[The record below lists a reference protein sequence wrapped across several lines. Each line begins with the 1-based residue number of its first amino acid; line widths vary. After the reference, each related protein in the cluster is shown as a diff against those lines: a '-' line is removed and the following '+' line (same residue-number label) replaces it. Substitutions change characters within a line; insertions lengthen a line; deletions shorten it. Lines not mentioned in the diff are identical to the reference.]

1 MSYIKIKDDL
11 NNNNIL
17 SNLNNLID
25 KAEKLFKSEVGEDK
39 NNKNKNKEEK
49 SKHFHHKSKSFS
61 RLYVSNE
68 ENKFNVLK
76 KIQSIKHMTRN
87 NGANELNKNFKT
99 NIAFNKKNINVV
111 FEPRNQILNYKKRNL
126 NKLTDK
132 NGFVSKFIHEN
143 KLIGLEN
150 YMIKLLKNES
160 QKLKI
165 KLNEDNMKL
174 ENKELKLTKNK
185 EEFFSI
191 IEKQN
196 NSFKEIRD
204 SLHKMYKQINKLEQ
218 KELSNKIIEK
228 AYNEQILKI
237 LENLEEI
244 RNYAKFI
251 SEILKRDKG
260 KFDKIILT
268 NQNKNS
274 SKKIDYR
281 NLTSNAIN
289 NYKFS
294 LDRNEEDE
302 KELKEI
308 FNDPNLIISKFIEIQ
323 DNVLKIINDNLE
335 NEIQNKKNRK
345 EANDLIKE
353 MKIRYNFLQ
362 NELKKLI
369 KLYEKESKDLPITS
383 KFCGIEDIKQVTNL
397 IYEIYYYLC
406 DSDEN
411 LLIKNQSMKIKDIIN
426 ECNHKLKIKENK
438 ISEYIKILDI
448 MERENPKLFFQMV
461 NLRKFD
467 NKEEKLMEQKK
478 LLKKLD
484 EEKKS
489 KSERRFNKIIIKSRK
504 TEAPF
509 KSFRTINYKDENEI
523 MNKSKK
529 NNNSQRN
536 LNLDYKMIIY

>member
-143 KLIGLEN
+143 KIIGLEN

-438 ISEYIKILDI
+438 ISKYIKILDI

>member
-25 KAEKLFKSEVGEDK
+25 KAEKLFKSEVGDDK

-143 KLIGLEN
+143 KIIGLEN

-268 NQNKNS
+268 NHNKNS

-308 FNDPNLIISKFIEIQ
+308 FNDPNLIISKFVEVQ

-369 KLYEKESKDLPITS
+369 NLYEKESKDLPITP
-383 KFCGIEDIKQVTNL
+383 KFCGIEDIKQGTNL
-397 IYEIYYYLC
+397 IHEIYYSIC
-406 DSDEN
+406 GSDEN
-411 LLIKNQSMKIKDIIN
+411 LLIKNKSMKIKDIIN

-448 MERENPKLFFQMV
+448 MERENPKLFFQMID
-461 NLRKFD
+461 LRKFD

-478 LLKKLD
+478 LLKKID

-509 KSFRTINYKDENEI
+509 KSFRTINYKDENER

-529 NNNSQRN
+529 NNNSQLN

>member
-143 KLIGLEN
+143 KIIGLEN

-185 EEFFSI
+185 EEFISI

>member
-132 NGFVSKFIHEN
+132 KGFVSKFIHEN

-438 ISEYIKILDI
+438 ISKYIKILDI

>member
-25 KAEKLFKSEVGEDK
+25 KAEKLFKSEVGDDK

-143 KLIGLEN
+143 KIIGLEN

-165 KLNEDNMKL
+165 KLNEDNIKL

-185 EEFFSI
+185 EEFISI

-196 NSFKEIRD
+196 NSFKKIRD
-204 SLHKMYKQINKLEQ
+204 SLHKMYKQINELEQ

-268 NQNKNS
+268 NHNKNS

-308 FNDPNLIISKFIEIQ
+308 FNDPNLIISKFVEVQ

-335 NEIQNKKNRK
+335 NEIQNKKKRE
-345 EANDLIKE
+345 EANDIIKE

-369 KLYEKESKDLPITS
+369 NLYEKKSKDLPIIP
-383 KFCGIEDIKQVTNL
+383 KFCGIEDIKQGTNL
-397 IYEIYYYLC
+397 IHEIYYSIC
-406 DSDEN
+406 GSDEN
-411 LLIKNQSMKIKDIIN
+411 LLIKNKSMKIKDIIN

-478 LLKKLD
+478 LLKKID

-509 KSFRTINYKDENEI
+509 KSFRTINYKDEKER

-529 NNNSQRN
+529 NNNSQLN

>member
-25 KAEKLFKSEVGEDK
+25 KAEKLCKSEVGDDK

-49 SKHFHHKSKSFS
+49 SKHFQSKSFS

-87 NGANELNKNFKT
+87 NGANELNQNFNTK
-99 NIAFNKKNINVV
+99 IAFNKKNINVV

-132 NGFVSKFIHEN
+132 KGFVSKFIHEN
-143 KLIGLEN
+143 KIIGLEN

-165 KLNEDNMKL
+165 KLNEDNIKL

-185 EEFFSI
+185 EEFISI

-196 NSFKEIRD
+196 NSFKKIRD
-204 SLHKMYKQINKLEQ
+204 SLHKMYKQINELEQ

-268 NQNKNS
+268 NQAKNS

-308 FNDPNLIISKFIEIQ
+308 FNDPNLIISKFIEVQ

-345 EANDLIKE
+345 EANDIIKE

-369 KLYEKESKDLPITS
+369 NLYEKESKDLPITS

-397 IYEIYYYLC
+397 IHDIYYSIC
-406 DSDEN
+406 GSDEN

-426 ECNHKLKIKENK
+426 ECNNKLKIKENK

-478 LLKKLD
+478 LLKKID

-509 KSFRTINYKDENEI
+509 KSFRTINYKDENER

-536 LNLDYKMIIY
+536 LNIDYKMIIY

>member
-143 KLIGLEN
+143 KIIGLEN

-353 MKIRYNFLQ
+353 MKIRHNFLQ

>member
-25 KAEKLFKSEVGEDK
+25 KAEKLCKSEVGDDK

-49 SKHFHHKSKSFS
+49 SKHFHSKSFS

-87 NGANELNKNFKT
+87 NGANELNQNFNTK
-99 NIAFNKKNINVV
+99 IAFNKKNINVV

-132 NGFVSKFIHEN
+132 KGFVSKFIHEN
-143 KLIGLEN
+143 KIIGLEN

-165 KLNEDNMKL
+165 KLNEDNIKL

-185 EEFFSI
+185 EEFISI

-196 NSFKEIRD
+196 NSFKKIRD
-204 SLHKMYKQINKLEQ
+204 SLHKMYKQINELEQ

-268 NQNKNS
+268 NQAKNS

-308 FNDPNLIISKFIEIQ
+308 FNDPNLIISKFIEVQ

-345 EANDLIKE
+345 EANDIIKE

-369 KLYEKESKDLPITS
+369 NLYEKESKDLPITS

-478 LLKKLD
+478 LLKKID

-509 KSFRTINYKDENEI
+509 KSFRTINYKDENER

-536 LNLDYKMIIY
+536 LNIDYKMIIY

>member
-143 KLIGLEN
+143 KIIGLEN

-185 EEFFSI
+185 EEFISI

-196 NSFKEIRD
+196 NSFKKIRD
-204 SLHKMYKQINKLEQ
+204 SLHKMYKQINELEQ

-251 SEILKRDKG
+251 SEILK
-260 KFDKIILT
+260 KIILT

>member
-87 NGANELNKNFKT
+87 NGANELNINFKT

-143 KLIGLEN
+143 KIIGLEN

-353 MKIRYNFLQ
+353 MKIRHNFLQ

>member
-87 NGANELNKNFKT
+87 NGANELNINFKT

-143 KLIGLEN
+143 KIIGLEN

-165 KLNEDNMKL
+165 KLNEDNIKL

-185 EEFFSI
+185 EDFISI

-196 NSFKEIRD
+196 NSFKKIRD

-268 NQNKNS
+268 NHNKNS

-308 FNDPNLIISKFIEIQ
+308 FNDPNLIISKFVEVQ

-536 LNLDYKMIIY
+536 LNLEYKMIIY

>member
-25 KAEKLFKSEVGEDK
+25 KAEKLFKSEVGDDK

-143 KLIGLEN
+143 KIIGLEN

-165 KLNEDNMKL
+165 KLNEDNIKL

-185 EEFFSI
+185 EDFISI

-196 NSFKEIRD
+196 NSFKKIRD
-204 SLHKMYKQINKLEQ
+204 SLHKMYKQINELEQ

-268 NQNKNS
+268 NHNKNS

-308 FNDPNLIISKFIEIQ
+308 FNDPNLIISKFVEVQ

-335 NEIQNKKNRK
+335 NEIQNKKKRE
-345 EANDLIKE
+345 EANDIIKE

-369 KLYEKESKDLPITS
+369 NLYEKKSKDLPIIP
-383 KFCGIEDIKQVTNL
+383 KFCGIEDIKQGTNL
-397 IYEIYYYLC
+397 IHEIYYSIC
-406 DSDEN
+406 GSDEN
-411 LLIKNQSMKIKDIIN
+411 LLIKNKSMKIKDIIN

-448 MERENPKLFFQMV
+448 MERENPKLFFQMID
-461 NLRKFD
+461 LRKFD

-478 LLKKLD
+478 LLKKID

-509 KSFRTINYKDENEI
+509 KSFRTINYKDENER

-529 NNNSQRN
+529 NNNSQLN

>member
-25 KAEKLFKSEVGEDK
+25 KAEKLFKSEVGDDK

-143 KLIGLEN
+143 KIIGLEN

-165 KLNEDNMKL
+165 KLNEDNIKL

-185 EEFFSI
+185 EDFISI

-196 NSFKEIRD
+196 NSFKKIRD
-204 SLHKMYKQINKLEQ
+204 SLRKMYKQINELEQ

-308 FNDPNLIISKFIEIQ
+308 FNDPNLIISKFVEVQ

-335 NEIQNKKNRK
+335 NEIQNKKKRE
-345 EANDLIKE
+345 EANDIIKE

-369 KLYEKESKDLPITS
+369 NLYEKKSKDLPIIP
-383 KFCGIEDIKQVTNL
+383 KFCGIEDIKQGTNL
-397 IYEIYYYLC
+397 IHEIYYSIC
-406 DSDEN
+406 GSDEN
-411 LLIKNQSMKIKDIIN
+411 LLIKNKSMKIKDIIN

-448 MERENPKLFFQMV
+448 MERENPKLFFQMID
-461 NLRKFD
+461 LRKFD

-478 LLKKLD
+478 LLKKID

-509 KSFRTINYKDENEI
+509 KSFRTINYKDENER

-529 NNNSQRN
+529 NNNSQLN

>member
-143 KLIGLEN
+143 KIIGLEN

-308 FNDPNLIISKFIEIQ
+308 FNDPNLIISKFVEVQ

-353 MKIRYNFLQ
+353 MKIRHNFLQ

-448 MERENPKLFFQMV
+448 MERENPKLFFQMID
-461 NLRKFD
+461 LRKFD

-529 NNNSQRN
+529 NNNSQLN

>member
-25 KAEKLFKSEVGEDK
+25 KAEKLFKSEVGDDK

-143 KLIGLEN
+143 KIIGLEN

-165 KLNEDNMKL
+165 KLNEDNIKL

-185 EEFFSI
+185 EDFISI

-196 NSFKEIRD
+196 NSFKKIRD
-204 SLHKMYKQINKLEQ
+204 SLHKMYKQINELEQ

-244 RNYAKFI
+244 RNFAKFI

-268 NQNKNS
+268 NHNKNS

-308 FNDPNLIISKFIEIQ
+308 FNDPNLIISKFVEVQ

-335 NEIQNKKNRK
+335 NEIQNKKKRE
-345 EANDLIKE
+345 EANDIIKE

-369 KLYEKESKDLPITS
+369 NLYEKKSKDLPIIP
-383 KFCGIEDIKQVTNL
+383 KFCGIEDIKQGTNL
-397 IYEIYYYLC
+397 IHEIYYSIC
-406 DSDEN
+406 SSDEN
-411 LLIKNQSMKIKDIIN
+411 LLIKNKSMKIKDIIN
-426 ECNHKLKIKENK
+426 ECNNKLKIKENK

-478 LLKKLD
+478 LLKKID

-509 KSFRTINYKDENEI
+509 KSFRTINYKDENER

-529 NNNSQRN
+529 NNNSQLN

>member
-143 KLIGLEN
+143 KIIGLEN

-274 SKKIDYR
+274 LKKIDYR

>member
-25 KAEKLFKSEVGEDK
+25 KAEKLFKSEEGEDK

-143 KLIGLEN
+143 KIIGLEN

-353 MKIRYNFLQ
+353 MKIRHNFLQ
-362 NELKKLI
+362 NESKKLI

-448 MERENPKLFFQMV
+448 MERENPKLFFQMID
-461 NLRKFD
+461 LRKFD

-478 LLKKLD
+478 LLKKID

-509 KSFRTINYKDENEI
+509 KSFRTINYKDENER

-529 NNNSQRN
+529 NNNSQLN

>member
-25 KAEKLFKSEVGEDK
+25 KAEKLFKSEVGDDK

-99 NIAFNKKNINVV
+99 NIVFNKKNINVV

-143 KLIGLEN
+143 KIIGLEN

-165 KLNEDNMKL
+165 KLNEDNIKL

-185 EEFFSI
+185 EDFISI

-196 NSFKEIRD
+196 NSFKKIRD
-204 SLHKMYKQINKLEQ
+204 SLHKMYKQINELEQ

-251 SEILKRDKG
+251 SEILKKNKG

-268 NQNKNS
+268 NHNKNS
-274 SKKIDYR
+274 
-281 NLTSNAIN
+281 
-289 NYKFS
+289 
-294 LDRNEEDE
+294 
-302 KELKEI
+302 
-308 FNDPNLIISKFIEIQ
+308 
-323 DNVLKIINDNLE
+323 
-335 NEIQNKKNRK
+335 
-345 EANDLIKE
+345 
-353 MKIRYNFLQ
+353 
-362 NELKKLI
+362 
-369 KLYEKESKDLPITS
+369 
-383 KFCGIEDIKQVTNL
+383 
-397 IYEIYYYLC
+397 
-406 DSDEN
+406 
-411 LLIKNQSMKIKDIIN
+411 
-426 ECNHKLKIKENK
+426 
-438 ISEYIKILDI
+438 
-448 MERENPKLFFQMV
+448 
-461 NLRKFD
+461 
-467 NKEEKLMEQKK
+467 
-478 LLKKLD
+478 
-484 EEKKS
+484 
-489 KSERRFNKIIIKSRK
+489 
-504 TEAPF
+504 
-509 KSFRTINYKDENEI
+509 
-523 MNKSKK
+523 
-529 NNNSQRN
+529 
-536 LNLDYKMIIY
+536 

>member
-143 KLIGLEN
+143 KIIGLEN

-353 MKIRYNFLQ
+353 MKIRHNFLQ
-362 NELKKLI
+362 NESKKLI

>member
-1 MSYIKIKDDL
+1 MIKIIKIK
-11 NNNNIL
+11 I
-17 SNLNNLID
+17 
-25 KAEKLFKSEVGEDK
+25 K
-39 NNKNKNKEEK
+39 KEEK

-143 KLIGLEN
+143 KIIGLEN

-345 EANDLIKE
+345 EANDIIKE

-478 LLKKLD
+478 LLKKID

-536 LNLDYKMIIY
+536 LNLEYKMIIY

>member
-25 KAEKLFKSEVGEDK
+25 KAEKLFKSEEGEDK

-143 KLIGLEN
+143 KIIGLEN

-165 KLNEDNMKL
+165 KLNEDNIKL

-185 EEFFSI
+185 EDFISI

-196 NSFKEIRD
+196 NSFKKIRD
-204 SLHKMYKQINKLEQ
+204 SLHKMYKQINELEQ

-448 MERENPKLFFQMV
+448 MERENPKLFFQMID
-461 NLRKFD
+461 LRKFD

-478 LLKKLD
+478 LLKKID

-509 KSFRTINYKDENEI
+509 KSFRTINYKDENER

-529 NNNSQRN
+529 NNNSQLN

>member
-87 NGANELNKNFKT
+87 NGANELNINFKT

-143 KLIGLEN
+143 KIIGLEN

-353 MKIRYNFLQ
+353 MKIRHNFLQ
-362 NELKKLI
+362 NESKKLI

>member
-87 NGANELNKNFKT
+87 NGANELNINFKT

-143 KLIGLEN
+143 KIIGLEN

-185 EEFFSI
+185 EEFISI

-353 MKIRYNFLQ
+353 MKIRHNFLQ
-362 NELKKLI
+362 NESKKLI

>member
-25 KAEKLFKSEVGEDK
+25 KAEKLFKSEVGDDK

-143 KLIGLEN
+143 KIIGLEN

-165 KLNEDNMKL
+165 KLNEDNIKL

-185 EEFFSI
+185 EDFISI

-196 NSFKEIRD
+196 NSFKKIRD
-204 SLHKMYKQINKLEQ
+204 SLHKMYKQINELEQ

-268 NQNKNS
+268 NHNKNS

-308 FNDPNLIISKFIEIQ
+308 FNDPNLIISKFVEVQ

-335 NEIQNKKNRK
+335 NEIQNKKKRE
-345 EANDLIKE
+345 EANDIIKE

-369 KLYEKESKDLPITS
+369 NLYEKKSKDLPIIP
-383 KFCGIEDIKQVTNL
+383 KFCGIEDIKQGTNL
-397 IYEIYYYLC
+397 IHEIYYSIC
-406 DSDEN
+406 SSDEN
-411 LLIKNQSMKIKDIIN
+411 LLIKNKSMKIKDIIN

-478 LLKKLD
+478 LLKKID

-509 KSFRTINYKDENEI
+509 KSFRTINYKDENER

-529 NNNSQRN
+529 NNNSQLN

>member
-25 KAEKLFKSEVGEDK
+25 KAEKLFKSEVGDDK

-143 KLIGLEN
+143 KIIGLEN

-335 NEIQNKKNRK
+335 NEIQNKKKRE
-345 EANDLIKE
+345 EANDIIKE

-369 KLYEKESKDLPITS
+369 NLYEKKSKDLPIIP
-383 KFCGIEDIKQVTNL
+383 KFCGIEDIKQGTNL
-397 IYEIYYYLC
+397 IHEIYYSIC
-406 DSDEN
+406 SSDEN
-411 LLIKNQSMKIKDIIN
+411 LLIKNKSMKIKDIIN

-448 MERENPKLFFQMV
+448 MERENPKLFFQMID
-461 NLRKFD
+461 LRKFD

-478 LLKKLD
+478 LLKKID

-509 KSFRTINYKDENEI
+509 KSFRTINYKDENER

-529 NNNSQRN
+529 NNNSQLN

>member
-17 SNLNNLID
+17 LNLNNLID
-25 KAEKLFKSEVGEDK
+25 KAEKLFKSEVGDNK

-99 NIAFNKKNINVV
+99 NIIFNKKNINVV

-143 KLIGLEN
+143 KIIGLEN

-165 KLNEDNMKL
+165 KLNEDNIKI

-185 EEFFSI
+185 EEFISI

-196 NSFKEIRD
+196 NSFKKIRD
-204 SLHKMYKQINKLEQ
+204 SLHKMYKQINELEQ

-268 NQNKNS
+268 NHNKNS

-308 FNDPNLIISKFIEIQ
+308 FNDPNLIISKFVEVQ

-335 NEIQNKKNRK
+335 NEIQNKKKRE
-345 EANDLIKE
+345 EANDIIKE

-369 KLYEKESKDLPITS
+369 NLYEKKSKDLPIIP
-383 KFCGIEDIKQVTNL
+383 KFCGIEDIKQGTNL
-397 IYEIYYYLC
+397 IHEIYYSIC
-406 DSDEN
+406 SSDEN
-411 LLIKNQSMKIKDIIN
+411 LLIKNKSMKIKDIIN

-448 MERENPKLFFQMV
+448 MERENPKLFFQMID
-461 NLRKFD
+461 LRKFD

-478 LLKKLD
+478 LLKKID

-509 KSFRTINYKDENEI
+509 KSFRTINYKDENER

-529 NNNSQRN
+529 NNNSQLN

>member
-25 KAEKLFKSEVGEDK
+25 KAEKLCKSEVGDDK

-49 SKHFHHKSKSFS
+49 SKHFHSKSFS

-87 NGANELNKNFKT
+87 NGANELNQNFNTK
-99 NIAFNKKNINVV
+99 IAFNKKNINVV

-132 NGFVSKFIHEN
+132 KGFVSKFIHEN
-143 KLIGLEN
+143 KIIGLEN

-165 KLNEDNMKL
+165 KLNEDNIKL

-185 EEFFSI
+185 EEFISI

-196 NSFKEIRD
+196 NSFKKIRD
-204 SLHKMYKQINKLEQ
+204 SLHKMYKQINELEQ

-268 NQNKNS
+268 NQAKNS

-308 FNDPNLIISKFIEIQ
+308 FNDPNLIISKFIEVQ

-345 EANDLIKE
+345 EANDIIKE

-369 KLYEKESKDLPITS
+369 NLYEKESKDLPITS

-397 IYEIYYYLC
+397 IHDIYYSIC
-406 DSDEN
+406 GSDEN

-478 LLKKLD
+478 LLKKID

-509 KSFRTINYKDENEI
+509 KSFRTINYKDENER

-536 LNLDYKMIIY
+536 LNIDYKMIIY